1 MGVKMT
7 DEAMPSIAIFYGSST
22 GNTQE
27 AAEKIQQELGG
38 CVHHVADVVDSEPSD
53 LETY

>member
-1 MGVKMT
+1 MA

-27 AAEKIQQELGG
+27 AAEKIQGELSLKIVFGNIL
-38 CVHHVADVVDSEPSD
+38 CVSEFVS
-53 LETY
+53 